1 MPTTSMNQLSTH
13 KVNHKKPNRKDPN
26 THFVTNRQIML
37 TNTPKIKTKKTLQ
50 EWPVNTII
58 SKFPSRNQ
66 KKCIQLVQPNK
77 KHRIFAIQVGQQ
89 VQGLR
94 MLTQIYNGHV
104 LTPEGWI
111 NGGSVIIEDCRIK
124 EVSKS
129 SRQLEGMDHHI
140 DAHGM
145 HVVPGGIDLH
155 CHGGGGRDF
164 QECSRDAFETAAL
177 THLKHGTTA
186 IYATLSSS
194 PIDMMEQAC
203 ATCDELMKEPKST
216 IMGMHMEG
224 PYFNP
229 SRAGAQMPEVIRIPD
244 VDEYHHIVEDFD
256 CMRRW
261 DTAPELPGAVE
272 MGKYITGKG
281 IVAAIGHT
289 AAEYPHVKAAW
300 DAGYTLAT
308 HFYNGMPGFHNVRE
322 FKHAGTVESVYL
334 LEDMAV
340 EVIADGI
347 HVPATLLNLVYHI
360 KGVEHT
366 ALCTDALA
374 VTDSESEHAFDPRV
388 IIEDGVCKLSDRSA
402 LAGSIATMD
411 RLIKTMVRVVGVPLQ
426 DAVRMAS
433 ETPARIMGIY
443 DRKGSLLRGKDADI
457 LLLDSDINLRG
468 VYSMGEFVKG
478 SDRNAPAEIVER

>member
-1 MPTTSMNQLSTH
+1 M
-13 KVNHKKPNRKDPN
+13 
-26 THFVTNRQIML
+26 
-37 TNTPKIKTKKTLQ
+37 
-50 EWPVNTII
+50 
-58 SKFPSRNQ
+58 
-66 KKCIQLVQPNK
+66 
-77 KHRIFAIQVGQQ
+77 G
-89 VQGLR
+89 

-124 EVSKS
+124 EVTKS
-129 SRQLEGMDHHI
+129 SRQLEGMDKVI

-155 CHGGGGRDF
+155 CHGGGGSDF
-164 QECSRDAFETAAL
+164 QECTREAFETAAM
-177 THLKHGTTA
+177 THLRHGTTA

-194 PIDMMEQAC
+194 PIDMMEHAC
-203 ATCDELMKEPKST
+203 QTCDSLMKEPRST
-216 IMGMHMEG
+216 IMGMNMEG

-229 SRAGAQMPEVIRIPD
+229 SKAGAQMPEVIRIPD
-244 VDEYHHIVEDFD
+244 ATEYTHIVKDFD

-289 AAEYPHVKAAW
+289 AAEYPDVKASW

-322 FKHAGTVESVYL
+322 FKHAGTVESIYL

-347 HVPATLLNLVYHI
+347 HVPSTLLNLVYHI
-360 KGVEHT
+360 KGVERT

-374 VTDSESEHAFDPRV
+374 VTDSDSEHAFDPRV

-411 RLIKTMVRVVGVPLQ
+411 RLIKTMVRVVDVPLQ

-443 DRKGSLLRGKDADI
+443 DRKGSLQRGKDADI
-457 LLLDSDINLRG
+457 LLLDNDINLRG
-468 VYSMGEFVKG
+468 VYSLGEFVKG
-478 SDRNAPAEIVER
+478 SDHIAPAEIVER

>member
-1 MPTTSMNQLSTH
+1 
-13 KVNHKKPNRKDPN
+13 
-26 THFVTNRQIML
+26 
-37 TNTPKIKTKKTLQ
+37 
-50 EWPVNTII
+50 
-58 SKFPSRNQ
+58 
-66 KKCIQLVQPNK
+66 
-77 KHRIFAIQVGQQ
+77 
-89 VQGLR
+89 

-111 NGGSVIIEDCRIK
+111 NGGSVIIEGNRIK

-129 SRQLEGMDHHI
+129 SRQLDGMDKTI

-145 HVVPGGIDLH
+145 NVVPGGIDLH
-155 CHGGGGRDF
+155 CHGGGGCDF
-164 QECSRDAFETAAL
+164 QECTREAFETVAR

-194 PIDMMEQAC
+194 PIDMMERAC
-203 ATCDELMKEPKST
+203 MTCDELMRESGST

-224 PYFNP
+224 PYLNP
-229 SRAGAQMPEVIRIPD
+229 SKAGAQMPEVIRIPD
-244 VDEYHHIVEDFD
+244 PNEYRHIVEDFD

-261 DTAPELPGAVE
+261 DTAPELPGAAE
-272 MGKYITGKG
+272 MGRYITSKG
-281 IVAAIGHT
+281 IVAAIAHT
-289 AAEYPHVKAAW
+289 AAEYRHVKAAW

-308 HFYNGMPGFHNVRE
+308 HFYNAMPGFHNVRE

-347 HVPATLLNLVYHI
+347 HVPSTLLNLVYHM
-360 KGVEHT
+360 KGVERT

-374 VTDSESEHAFDPRV
+374 VTDSDSEHAFDPRV

-411 RLIKTMVRVVGVPLQ
+411 RLIKTMVRVVDVPLQ
-426 DAVRMAS
+426 DAMRMAS

-443 DRKGSLLRGKDADI
+443 DRKGSIQRGKDADI

-468 VYSMGEFVKG
+468 DFSMGEFVKG
-478 SDRNAPAEIVER
+478 SDRIAPAEIVER

>member
-1 MPTTSMNQLSTH
+1 
-13 KVNHKKPNRKDPN
+13 
-26 THFVTNRQIML
+26 
-37 TNTPKIKTKKTLQ
+37 
-50 EWPVNTII
+50 
-58 SKFPSRNQ
+58 
-66 KKCIQLVQPNK
+66 
-77 KHRIFAIQVGQQ
+77 
-89 VQGLR
+89 

-111 NGGSVIIEDCRIK
+111 NGGSVIIEGSRVQ

-129 SRQLEGMDHHI
+129 SRH
-140 DAHGM
+140 AHGM

-155 CHGGGGRDF
+155 CHGGGGSDF
-164 QECSRDAFETAAL
+164 QECTREAFETVAH
-177 THLKHGTTA
+177 THLLHGTTA

-194 PIDMMEQAC
+194 PIDMMERAC
-203 ATCDELMKEPKST
+203 QTCDELMRDPAST

-229 SRAGAQMPEVIRIPD
+229 SKAGAQMPEVIRIPD
-244 VDEYHHIVEDFD
+244 PDEYRHIVEDFD

-289 AAEYPHVKAAW
+289 AAEYQHVKAAW

-347 HVPATLLNLVYHI
+347 HVPSTLLNLVYHM
-360 KGVEHT
+360 KGVERT

-374 VTDSESEHAFDPRV
+374 VTDSDSEHAFDPRV

-411 RLIKTMVRVVGVPLQ
+411 RLIKTMVRVVDVPLQ

-443 DRKGSLLRGKDADI
+443 DRKGSLQRGKDADV
-457 LLLDSDINLRG
+457 LLLDGDINLRG

>member
-1 MPTTSMNQLSTH
+1 
-13 KVNHKKPNRKDPN
+13 
-26 THFVTNRQIML
+26 
-37 TNTPKIKTKKTLQ
+37 
-50 EWPVNTII
+50 
-58 SKFPSRNQ
+58 
-66 KKCIQLVQPNK
+66 
-77 KHRIFAIQVGQQ
+77 
-89 VQGLR
+89 

-111 NGGSVIIEDCRIK
+111 NGGSVIIEGNRIK

-129 SRQLEGMDHHI
+129 SRQLDGMDKTI

-145 HVVPGGIDLH
+145 NVVPGGIDLH
-155 CHGGGGRDF
+155 CHGGGGCDF
-164 QECSRDAFETAAL
+164 QECTREAFETVAR

-194 PIDMMEQAC
+194 PIDMMERAC
-203 ATCDELMKEPKST
+203 VTCDELMRESGST

-224 PYFNP
+224 PYLNP
-229 SRAGAQMPEVIRIPD
+229 SKAGAQMPEVIRIPD
-244 VDEYHHIVEDFD
+244 PNEYRHIVEDFD

-261 DTAPELPGAVE
+261 DTAPELPGAAE
-272 MGKYITGKG
+272 MGRYITSKG
-281 IVAAIGHT
+281 IVAAIAHT
-289 AAEYPHVKAAW
+289 AAEYRHVKAAW

-308 HFYNGMPGFHNVRE
+308 HFYNAMPGFHNVRE

-347 HVPATLLNLVYHI
+347 HVPSTLLNLVYHM
-360 KGVEHT
+360 KGVERT

-374 VTDSESEHAFDPRV
+374 VTDSDSEHAFDPRV

-411 RLIKTMVRVVGVPLQ
+411 RLIKTMVRVVDVPLQ
-426 DAVRMAS
+426 DAMRMAS

-443 DRKGSLLRGKDADI
+443 DRKGSIQRGKDADI

-468 VYSMGEFVKG
+468 VFSMGEFVKG
-478 SDRNAPAEIVER
+478 SDRIAPAEIVER

>member
-1 MPTTSMNQLSTH
+1 M
-13 KVNHKKPNRKDPN
+13 
-26 THFVTNRQIML
+26 F
-37 TNTPKIKTKKTLQ
+37 
-50 EWPVNTII
+50 
-58 SKFPSRNQ
+58 
-66 KKCIQLVQPNK
+66 
-77 KHRIFAIQVGQQ
+77 
-89 VQGLR
+89 

-111 NGGSVIIEDCRIK
+111 NGGSVIIEGSRVK

-129 SRQLEGMDHHI
+129 SRQIDGIDKSI

-155 CHGGGGRDF
+155 CHGGGGSDF
-164 QECSRDAFETAAL
+164 QECTREAFENAAH
-177 THLKHGTTA
+177 THLLHGTTA

-203 ATCDELMKEPKST
+203 QTCDELMREEGST

-229 SRAGAQMPEVIRIPD
+229 SKAGAQMPEVIRIPD
-244 VDEYHHIVEDFD
+244 PDEYRHIVEDFD

-272 MGKYITGKG
+272 MGQYITSKG

-289 AAEYPHVKAAW
+289 AAEYRHVKAAW

-347 HVPATLLNLVYHI
+347 HVPATLLNLVYHM
-360 KGVEHT
+360 KGVERT

-374 VTDSESEHAFDPRV
+374 VTDSDSEHAFDPRV

-411 RLIKTMVRVVGVPLQ
+411 RLIKTMVRIVDVPLQ

-443 DRKGSLLRGKDADI
+443 DRKGSLQRGKDADI
-457 LLLDSDINLRG
+457 LLLDNDINLRG
-468 VYSMGEFVKG
+468 VFSRGVFVKG
-478 SDRNAPAEIVER
+478 SDRIAPAEIVER

>member
-1 MPTTSMNQLSTH
+1 
-13 KVNHKKPNRKDPN
+13 
-26 THFVTNRQIML
+26 
-37 TNTPKIKTKKTLQ
+37 
-50 EWPVNTII
+50 
-58 SKFPSRNQ
+58 
-66 KKCIQLVQPNK
+66 
-77 KHRIFAIQVGQQ
+77 
-89 VQGLR
+89 

-111 NGGSVIIEDCRIK
+111 NGGSVIIEGNRIK

-129 SRQLEGMDHHI
+129 SRQLDGMDKTI

-145 HVVPGGIDLH
+145 NVVPGGIDLH
-155 CHGGGGRDF
+155 CHGGGGCDF
-164 QECSRDAFETAAL
+164 QECTREAFETVAR
-177 THLKHGTTA
+177 THLRHGTTA

-194 PIDMMEQAC
+194 PIDMMERAC
-203 ATCDELMKEPKST
+203 VTCDELMRESGST

-224 PYFNP
+224 PYLNP
-229 SRAGAQMPEVIRIPD
+229 SKAGAQMPEVIRIPD
-244 VDEYHHIVEDFD
+244 PNEYRHIVEDFD

-261 DTAPELPGAVE
+261 DTAPELPGAAE
-272 MGKYITGKG
+272 MGRYITSKG
-281 IVAAIGHT
+281 IVAAIAHT
-289 AAEYPHVKAAW
+289 AAEYRHVKAAW

-308 HFYNGMPGFHNVRE
+308 HFYNAMPGFHNVRE

-347 HVPATLLNLVYHI
+347 HVPSTLLNLVYHM
-360 KGVEHT
+360 KGVERT

-374 VTDSESEHAFDPRV
+374 VTDSDSEHAFDPRV

-411 RLIKTMVRVVGVPLQ
+411 RLIKTMVRVVDVPLQ
-426 DAVRMAS
+426 DAMRMAS

-443 DRKGSLLRGKDADI
+443 DRKGSIQRGKDADI

-468 VYSMGEFVKG
+468 VFSMGEFVKG
-478 SDRNAPAEIVER
+478 SDRIAPAEIVER